1 MSVSAPGAGF
11 IHRELPQPPGILM
24 TTGPPLQAAGAVVEV
39 SPPSLAGG
47 RGPHLS
53 IVGESGGHV
62 AWGAGASTSET
73 GGCC

>member
-1 MSVSAPGAGF
+1 
-11 IHRELPQPPGILM
+11 M